1 MRLVAF
7 MESDGPGIGVV
18 DGDEIAVAARGDA
31 AALMQ
36 AVVAGGAEALASLR
50 AGLTDAPRLGLGD
63 VVLLAPITRPN
74 APILCVGKNYHAH
87 AKEFFGSGFDSTA
100 RDEIPQAPVI
110 FAKTASC
117 IVGPGVGVRA
127 SLDPTGS
134 VDYEGE
140 LAVIIGKPA
149 HRVARDRAMDVI
161 FGYTIFNDV
170 TSRELQK
177 RHNQWLI
184 GKSLDSFGPL
194 GPWIVTADELGD
206 VTRCELVTRINGE
219 ERQRAP
225 VSDLIFDIPS
235 LIETLSATMT
245 LQPGD
250 IIATGTPAGVGIGFK
265 PPRYLSAG
273 DVMEV
278 SITGIGTLT
287 NPVV

>member
-1 MRLVAF
+1 MRLAAF
-7 MESDGPGIGVV
+7 TDKDGQGIGVM

-36 AVVAGGAEALASLR
+36 AVVAGRAEALERLR
-50 AGLTDAPRLGLGD
+50 SGMADAPRLGMEK
-63 VVLLAPITRPN
+63 VTLLAPIARPN

-87 AKEFFGSGFDSTA
+87 AREFFSSGFDSTA

-117 IVGPGVGVRA
+117 IVGPGAAVRA
-127 SLDPTGS
+127 TLDPTQS

-140 LAVIIGKPA
+140 LAVVIGTRA
-149 HRVARDRAMDVI
+149 HQVTKDDAMSVI
-161 FGYTIFNDV
+161 FGYTVFNDV

-184 GKSLDSFGPL
+184 GKSVDTFGTM
-194 GPWIVTADELGD
+194 GPWIVTADALGD
-206 VTRCELVTRINGE
+206 VTACTLVTRISGE

-225 VSDLIFDIPS
+225 VSDLIFDIPT